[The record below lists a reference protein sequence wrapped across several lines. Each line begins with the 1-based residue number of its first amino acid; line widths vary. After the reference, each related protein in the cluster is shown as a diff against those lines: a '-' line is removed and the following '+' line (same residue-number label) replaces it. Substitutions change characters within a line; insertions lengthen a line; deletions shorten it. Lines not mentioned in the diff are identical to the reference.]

1 MKILLAVVGCLS
13 LCSCELSPGARDSA
27 FDDDQYIAPHAQLRS
42 GLADPRNYMDKDDPN
57 LLKWGSSAY
66 VH

>member
-1 MKILLAVVGCLS
+1 VKILLAILGCVS
-13 LCSCELSPGARDSA
+13 LCSCELSPSSHDSA

-57 LLKWGSSAY
+57 IQRLISSHY
-66 VH
+66 IQ